1 MVIMRKLQ
9 SGPLAERARRAS
21 REIALAAILTFVALA
36 CVLTALNG
44 NRPETA
50 AVNERTED
58 TGSRP
63 N

>member
-21 REIALAAILTFVALA
+21 REIALAVVLTLVALA
-36 CVLTALNG
+36 CVLTAVNG
-44 NRPETA
+44 NGPETA